1 MLVTAVRYG
10 AYPLVMGA
18 MAMAATLVLFGV
30 LPAWLTLLIAAAAA
44 IGAVALLERLQPFER
59 AWQRDHGDTRA
70 DRLHGLV
77 NFALLAGAAYALH
90 ALRTVIPA
98 GVAWPTTWPAWI
110 QCLLAGAIVDL
121 GLYAMHRVSH
131 RFAWA
136 WRLHAIHHSAERLY
150 WLNGERRHPLSAL
163 LMAGPGL
170 IVVVALGAP
179 ALVVSVWLAL
189 LSVHLAFQHANLD
202 YSVGPLR
209 RWLGTAELHRWHHK
223 REYED
228 AQVNFGEFWLVW
240 DRLFGTFLDR
250 PGHVGAGDVGLREAT
265 VPAAYGAQLRWPFQV
280 EAIPDLPRD
289 APFQAAL
296 AQGYAALDA
305 GDAAVAYAAF
315 ERAHVLGQPRTRTHV
330 RSHVAFLRWA
340 IRQRDA
346 REIVGQLL
354 RIAAAALFTWLWMPR
369 GNTGGA
375 RVSAFRP
382 MPVPTEISNLMK
394 GNPR

>member
-1 MLVTAVRYG
+1 MRYG

-18 MAMAATLVLFGV
+18 MATVATVVFLGV
-30 LPAWLTLLIAAAAA
+30 LPAWPTLLIAAAAS

-70 DRLHGLV
+70 DVLHGVV
-77 NFALLAGAAYALH
+77 NFGLLAGTAYGLH
-90 ALRTVIPA
+90 ALRTAVPA
-98 GVAWPTTWPAWI
+98 AIAWPATWPVWV
-110 QCLLAGAIVDL
+110 QCLFAGAILDL
-121 GLYAMHRVSH
+121 GLYTMHRVSH

-170 IVVVALGAP
+170 LVVVALGAP
-179 ALVVSVWLAL
+179 ALIVSVWLAI

-202 YSVGPLR
+202 YSVGTLR

-223 REYED
+223 REYEN

-240 DRLFGTFLDR
+240 DRVFGTFLDR
-250 PGHVGAGDVGLREAT
+250 PGDVGAGDVGLREDT
-265 VPAAYGAQLRWPFQV
+265 VPAAYGAQLRWPFQP
-280 EAIPDLPRD
+280 ALRTIGPRD
-289 APFQAAL
+289 AAFHAAL
-296 AQGYAALDA
+296 TQGYAALDA
-305 GDAAVAYAAF
+305 RDAAAAYAAF

-340 IRQRDA
+340 IRRRDT
-346 REIVGQLL
+346 REIAGQLF
-354 RIAAAALFTWLWMPR
+354 RIVAAALFTWLWMPR

-375 RVSAFRP
+375 RVSAFAR
-382 MPVPTEISNLMK
+382 MPISAEITNITE

>member
-1 MLVTAVRYG
+1 MLVAAVRYG

-18 MAMAATLVLFGV
+18 TATAATLVLLRV
-30 LPAWLTLLIAAAAA
+30 LPAWPTLLIAAVAG

-59 AWQRDHGDTRA
+59 AWQRDHGDTHA
-70 DRLHGLV
+70 DVLHGLV
-77 NFALLAGAAYALH
+77 NFALLAGTAYGLH
-90 ALRTVIPA
+90 ALRAVVPA
-98 GVAWPTTWPAWI
+98 GSAWPTTWPAWV
-110 QCLLAGAIVDL
+110 QCLLAGAILDL

-170 IVVVALGAP
+170 VMIVALGAP
-179 ALVVSVWLAL
+179 ALVVSVWLAM

-240 DRLFGTFLDR
+240 DRVFGTFLDQ
-250 PGHVGAGDVGLREAT
+250 PGHVGAGDVGLREDT
-265 VPAAYGAQLRWPFQV
+265 IPAAYGAHLRWPFRALSSTIV
-280 EAIPDLPRD
+280 PRD
-289 APFQAAL
+289 AALQAAL
-296 AQGYAALDA
+296 AQGYTTLDA
-305 GDAAVAYAAF
+305 GDAPAAYAAF
-315 ERAHVLGQPRTRTHV
+315 ERAHVLGQPGTATHV
-330 RSHVAFLRWA
+330 RCHVAFLHWA
-340 IRQRDA
+340 IRQRDI
-346 REIVGQLL
+346 REIAGQLF
-354 RIAAAALFTWLWMPR
+354 RIVAAALFTWLWMPR
-369 GNTGGA
+369 GNSGGA
-375 RVSAFRP
+375 RVSAFAR
-382 MPVPTEISNLMK
+382 MPISSEITNITE

>member
-1 MLVTAVRYG
+1 MLVAAVRYG

-18 MAMAATLVLFGV
+18 MATAATLVLLRV
-30 LPAWLTLLIAAAAA
+30 LPEWPTLLIAAVAG

-59 AWQRDHGDTRA
+59 AWQRDHADTHP
-70 DRLHGLV
+70 DVLHGVV
-77 NFALLAGAAYALH
+77 NYALLAGTAYALH
-90 ALRTVIPA
+90 ALRTVVPA
-98 GVAWPTTWPAWI
+98 GIAWPTTWPAWV
-110 QCLLAGAIVDL
+110 QCLLAGAILDL

-170 IVVVALGAP
+170 VVVVALGTP
-179 ALVVSVWLAL
+179 ALVVSVWLAV

-209 RWLGTAELHRWHHK
+209 HWLGTAELHRWHHK

-228 AQVNFGEFWLVW
+228 AQVNFGEFWLIW
-240 DRLFGTFLDR
+240 DRLFGTLLDR
-250 PGHVGAGDVGLREAT
+250 PGHVGAGDVGLREAA
-265 VPAAYGAQLRWPFQV
+265 VPAAYGAQLRWPFH
-280 EAIPDLPRD
+280 AAATPIPLRD
-289 APFQAAL
+289 VAFETAL
-296 AQGYAALDA
+296 AQGYTALDA
-305 GDAAVAYAAF
+305 VDAGAAYAAF
-315 ERAHVLGQPRTRTHV
+315 ERAHVLGQPGTRTHV
-330 RSHVAFLRWA
+330 RTHVAFLRWA
-340 IRQRDA
+340 LDQHDP

-354 RIAAAALFTWLWMPR
+354 RVAAAALFTWLWMPR

-382 MPVPTEISNLMK
+382 MPIPADLASLTE